1 MQGIGRLIAGLP
13 PNHNLI
19 WAKAQEM
26 SVIAHGFA
34 IWSLNIDTVSFCFF
48 IWYDISIALT

>member
-34 IWSLNIDTVSFCFF
+34 IWSLNIDSVSFCFF
-48 IWYDISIALT
+48 IWHDISIALT